1 MSDGPSNSDLELLL
15 AMDGSTEGEINPLC
29 SRLTPIFAR
38 VARLVTNDWPYTSD
52 LKILAHVREVLRL
65 LTAAECMI
73 ILQQTVIEDPQT
85 A

>member
-15 AMDGSTEGEINPLC
+15 AMDGSAEGEINPLC

-52 LKILAHVREVLRL
+52 LEILAHIREVLGL
-65 LTAAECMI
+65 LTAIEYMI
-73 ILQQTVIEDPQT
+73 DIQQTVIEYPRAT
-85 A
+85 